1 MNGEKQ
7 PVRKYSSK
15 KARPGPGNWGVKDGP
30 NYRSPVSRVFFSF
43 QKNER
48 PFQTGGFELSKIYG
62 KKQVVKNVSLHAEGG
77 EIVGLLGPNGAGKTT
92 TFSMVTGFVS
102 PTSGSITLDGEDFT
116 KFPAYQRA
124 RRGLVYLPQESSIF
138 RKLSVE
144 DNIRAV
150 VETLGLNRT
159 EQEDLIEE
167 RLSELRLTSLA
178 KQKAYTLSGGERRR
192 LEITRALVLK
202 PKFLLLDE
210 PFSGVDPISV
220 SEVTTIITELKA
232 KGMGIFLTDHN
243 VRETLR
249 AVDRAY
255 LLYEGSVLAHGSAD
269 FLLNDPDTREKY
281 LGHDFQA

>member
-1 MNGEKQ
+1 M
-7 PVRKYSSK
+7 
-15 KARPGPGNWGVKDGP
+15 
-30 NYRSPVSRVFFSF
+30 
-43 QKNER
+43 
-48 PFQTGGFELSKIYG
+48 
-62 KKQVVKNVSLHAEGG
+62 SLHAEGG

>member
-1 MNGEKQ
+1 MSIQ
-7 PVRKYSSK
+7 PKLE
-15 KARPGPGNWGVKDGP
+15 AL
-30 NYRSPVSRVFFSF
+30 
-43 QKNER
+43 
-48 PFQTGGFELSKIYG
+48 ELSKIYG

-150 VETLGLNRT
+150 VETLGLNKT

>member
-1 MNGEKQ
+1 MSVLPKLEA
-7 PVRKYSSK
+7 S
-15 KARPGPGNWGVKDGP
+15 
-30 NYRSPVSRVFFSF
+30 
-43 QKNER
+43 
-48 PFQTGGFELSKIYG
+48 ELSKIYG

-102 PTSGSITLDGEDFT
+102 PTFGSITLDGEDFT

>member
-1 MNGEKQ
+1 MSVLPKLEA
-7 PVRKYSSK
+7 S
-15 KARPGPGNWGVKDGP
+15 
-30 NYRSPVSRVFFSF
+30 
-43 QKNER
+43 
-48 PFQTGGFELSKIYG
+48 ELSKIYG

-102 PTSGSITLDGEDFT
+102 PTSGSITLNGEDFT

-150 VETLGLNRT
+150 VETLGLNKT
-159 EQEDLIEE
+159 EQEDLIAE

>member
-1 MNGEKQ
+1 MSVLPKLE
-7 PVRKYSSK
+7 
-15 KARPGPGNWGVKDGP
+15 AL
-30 NYRSPVSRVFFSF
+30 
-43 QKNER
+43 
-48 PFQTGGFELSKIYG
+48 ELSKIYG
-62 KKQVVKNVSLHAEGG
+62 KKQVVKNVCLHAEGG

-102 PTSGSITLDGEDFT
+102 PTSGSITRDGEDFT

-150 VETLGLNRT
+150 VETLGLNKT

>member
-1 MNGEKQ
+1 MSVLPKLEA
-7 PVRKYSSK
+7 S
-15 KARPGPGNWGVKDGP
+15 
-30 NYRSPVSRVFFSF
+30 
-43 QKNER
+43 
-48 PFQTGGFELSKIYG
+48 ELSKIYG
-62 KKQVVKNVSLHAEGG
+62 RKQVVKDVSLHAEGG

-150 VETLGLNRT
+150 VETLGLNKT

-220 SEVTTIITELKA
+220 SEVTSIITDLKA

>member
-1 MNGEKQ
+1 MSVVPKLEA
-7 PVRKYSSK
+7 S
-15 KARPGPGNWGVKDGP
+15 
-30 NYRSPVSRVFFSF
+30 
-43 QKNER
+43 
-48 PFQTGGFELSKIYG
+48 ELSKIYG

-220 SEVTTIITELKA
+220 SEVTTIITDLKA